1 MRTVHISEITETVKK
16 LCIEAN
22 IYLGADIK
30 KAISASG
37 KTEISET
44 AKSILEKL
52 EENMRVAEEK
62 EIPVCQD
69 TGMAVVFVKV
79 GQEVHIEG
87 GLLTDAIHEGV
98 ALGYTEGYL
107 RKSVV
112 EDPIRRKNTGDNTPA
127 VIHYDIV
134 AGDKIE
140 ITVAPKGF
148 GSENMGALKM
158 LKPAEGLEG
167 VKAFVIDTV
176 KRAGA
181 NPCPP
186 IVVGVG
192 IGGTMEKC
200 TLLAKQALSVDLDQE
215 NPDPFYAELER
226 ELLCA
231 INETGIG
238 VQGFGGKTTALGVKI
253 LVYPTHIAGL
263 PCAVNINCH
272 VTRHKT
278 AVI

>member
-1 MRTVHISEITETVKK
+1 MRTVHVSQITETVKN
-16 LCIEAN
+16 LCIDAN
-22 IYLGADIK
+22 IYLGKDIK
-30 KAISASG
+30 HAIATSG
-37 KTEISET
+37 EIETSET
-44 AKSILEKL
+44 AKHILKKL

-98 ALGYTEGYL
+98 ARGYTEGYL

-112 EDPIRRKNTGDNTPA
+112 KDPIRRGNTGDNTPA

-134 AGDKIE
+134 AGDQIE

-200 TLLAKQALSVDLDQE
+200 TLLAKQALSVDLDRE

-226 ELLCA
+226 ELLDA

-253 LVYPTHIAGL
+253 LAYPTHIAGL

>member
-1 MRTVHISEITETVKK
+1 MRNIHTDIITETVKE
-16 LCIEAN
+16 LCVEAN
-22 IYLGADIK
+22 IYLGKDIK
-30 KAISASG
+30 NAIANAKRNETSETG
-37 KTEISET
+37 KT
-44 AKSILEKL
+44 ILEKL
-52 EENMRVAEEK
+52 EENMQVAERK

-69 TGMAVVFVKV
+69 TGMAVVFVKL
-79 GQEVHIEG
+79 GQDVHIEG
-87 GLLTDAIHEGV
+87 GLLEDAIHAGV
-98 ALGYTEGYL
+98 AKGYTEGYL

-112 EDPIRRKNTGDNTPA
+112 SDPLERKNTGDNTPA
-127 VIHYDIV
+127 VIHYSIV

-167 VKAFVIDTV
+167 VKQFVLDTV

-200 TLLAKQALSVDLDQE
+200 TLLAKQALSVELDRE
-215 NPDPFYAELER
+215 NPDPFYAKLEQ
-226 ELLCA
+226 ELLEE
-231 INETGIG
+231 INQIGIG
-238 VQGFGGKTTALGVKI
+238 VQGFGGKTTALGVNI
-253 LVYPTHIAGL
+253 LTYPTHIAGL

>member
-1 MRTVHISEITETVKK
+1 MRTVHVSQITETVKN
-16 LCIEAN
+16 LCIDAN
-22 IYLGADIK
+22 IYLGKDIK
-30 KAISASG
+30 HAIATSG
-37 KTEISET
+37 EIETSET
-44 AKSILEKL
+44 AKHILKKL

-98 ALGYTEGYL
+98 ARGYTEGYL

-112 EDPIRRKNTGDNTPA
+112 KDPIRRGNTGDNTPA

-134 AGDKIE
+134 AGDQIE

-200 TLLAKQALSVDLDQE
+200 TLLAKQALSVDLDRE
-215 NPDPFYAELER
+215 NPDPFYAALER
-226 ELLCA
+226 ELLDA

-238 VQGFGGKTTALGVKI
+238 VQGFGGSTTALGVKI
-253 LVYPTHIAGL
+253 LAYPTHIAGL